1 MKRYGISAPLLA
13 TALASTLSLFAHGTS
28 AQTPKP
34 EGLFTAQGTEVSGAV
49 TKRAYRREARNV
61 RINRQKLR
69 RGKFFVEL
77 PGNVSFEVV
86 REMQQEMK
94 DGRFAWVGHARGNA
108 NNRAVIGVSGDAV
121 AGTFRYGDRMFKLE
135 PRPGGQHVV
144 REVSPR
150 DPAPEL
156 DAIPVFDPTR
166 VDSLNTIGHDHDHDH
181 DLDHGAHSHLNFGAA
196 SANNGGT
203 VIDVMVAYTP
213 DVVGIYG
220 ESGVQALIMQ
230 AVAETNQAYANS
242 GVTTRI
248 NLVHTALTN
257 YTTSGDMLTD
267 LGRLRNTSDGHMDE
281 LHALRDQ
288 YGADLVSLIDKQSGY
303 CGLAYRMTTM
313 SPFFASSAFSIV
325 NHNCATGYYSF
336 AHELGHNQGLHHDP
350 VTAAGSRSVTSYA
363 YGYQEPFGDFRTV
376 MAYNCPGGCVRINH
390 FSNPDVMH
398 NGEPTGDA
406 HASDNARAIDE
417 TASVVASFRA
427 STVVLEPP
435 ASPSNLTAAAESGN
449 AITLNWS
456 DNASDES
463 GFYLQRATG
472 DGPFSQLASLPAN
485 TTTYTDT
492 PLDPGQTY
500 TYRIR
505 AWNRNGSSAFSD
517 TVSQWIE
524 EETLIVN
531 TYPFLGAGWAKTNG
545 KWEDSRQADGQVLTL
560 EEFSTDDYPGLPASF
575 MEYYWAINIEPG
587 ETVTLHTD
595 AFTNSL
601 DQVFTFAYSTMPGS
615 LSEAP
620 ENWVDMFVV
629 SPWFPMQLEFTL
641 PEDISGLILIS
652 VRDSNREAWVG
663 TRDTLHI
670 DSLYARTVGAQ
681 N

>member
-1 MKRYGISAPLLA
+1 MKRYGISAPILA
-13 TALASTLSLFAHGTS
+13 VTLAGTLSFFSHSAA

-34 EGLFTAQGTEVSGAV
+34 EGLFKPQATEASGAV

-86 REMQQEMK
+86 RELQHEMR

-108 NNRAVIGVSGDAV
+108 NDRAVIGVSGDAV

-135 PRPGGQHVV
+135 PRPGGEHVI

-166 VDSLNTIGHDHDHDH
+166 LDGLADSAHDHNDES
-181 DLDHGAHSHLNFGAA
+181 HSAGSLGAA
-196 SANNGGT
+196 SADSSGAI
-203 VIDVMVAYTP
+203 IDVMVAYTP
-213 DVVGIYG
+213 DVVDIYG
-220 ESGVQALIMQ
+220 EAGVQALIMQ

-281 LHALRDQ
+281 LHSLRDQ

-325 NHNCATGYYSF
+325 NHSCATGYYSF

-350 VTAAGSRSVTSYA
+350 VTAAGGRSVFSYA
-363 YGYQEPFGDFRTV
+363 YGYQEPFGDFRTI
-376 MAYNCPGGCVRINH
+376 MAYSCPGGCVRINH
-390 FSNPDVMH
+390 FSNPDVLH

-406 HASDNARAIDE
+406 HASDNARAIDG
-417 TASVVASFRA
+417 TAAVVANFRA
-427 STVVLEPP
+427 ATVVLEPP
-435 ASPSNLTAAAESGN
+435 ASPSNLTT
-449 AITLNWS
+449 AIDGGDTIVLNWS

-463 GFYLQRATG
+463 GFSLQRAIG

-485 TTTYTDT
+485 TTSYTDT

-500 TYRIR
+500 TYRVR
-505 AWNRNGSSAFSD
+505 AWNSNGSSAFSD
-517 TVSQWIE
+517 TASQWIE
-524 EETLIVN
+524 DETIIVN
-531 TYPFLGAGWAKTNG
+531 SYPIFSAGWARTSG
-545 KWEDSRQADGQVLTL
+545 TWEDSGEADGQVLTL
-560 EEFSTDDYPGLPASF
+560 EEFSTDDYPELPVSF
-575 MEYYWAINIEPG
+575 MEYYWAIDVQPG

-595 AFTNSL
+595 AYTTSL
-601 DQVFTFAYSTMPGS
+601 DQVFTFAYSTLPGS
-615 LSEAP
+615 VSQAP

-641 PEDISGLILIS
+641 PEGISGLVLIS

-663 TRDTLHI
+663 TSDTLHI
-670 DSLYARTVGAQ
+670 DSLYTRTLGAE